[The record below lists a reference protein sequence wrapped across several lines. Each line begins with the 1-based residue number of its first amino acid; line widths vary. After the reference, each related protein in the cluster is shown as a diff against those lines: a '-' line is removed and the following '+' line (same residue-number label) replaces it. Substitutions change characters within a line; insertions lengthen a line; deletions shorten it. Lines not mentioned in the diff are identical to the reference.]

1 MLQSRTVHCDLIDCQ
16 ALSSRCFDFV
26 LHDHDNTIPMVPIC
40 NILGQRSVNCELYDR
55 LSAVISIF
63 KAYPLFLCVHSV
75 IMASGAL
82 WLQFR
87 PLILHLYQTP
97 GGKQEN
103 RHVGPNLSLR
113 FIPCASLCVL
123 LWSLTNRINA
133 INRPL
138 RLSIRLLS
146 ICPFH
151 RARAAPLKSL
161 SKRLST
167 SALVQRTSYYRPALY
182 QICATEPRSS
192 DVPHS
197 GTLLC
202 FDSHIVPM
210 SYGSNQAC
218 PVYA

>member
-1 MLQSRTVHCDLIDCQ
+1 
-16 ALSSRCFDFV
+16 
-26 LHDHDNTIPMVPIC
+26 
-40 NILGQRSVNCELYDR
+40 
-55 LSAVISIF
+55 
-63 KAYPLFLCVHSV
+63 
-75 IMASGAL
+75 MASGAL

-103 RHVGPNLSLR
+103 RHVGSNLSLR
-113 FIPCASLCVL
+113 FILCASLCVL
-123 LWSLTNRINA
+123 LWSLTNRINV

-151 RARAAPLKSL
+151 HARAASLKSS

-167 SALVQRTSYYRPALY
+167 STLVQRTSYYRPALY
-182 QICATEPRSS
+182 QICATEPPSS

-218 PVYA
+218 LCLITEAPRAQHKRLVSYSTPSVGQLEMHRTFYAARTKTMMNNRARRAKFSLIHAPCTGRVLD